1 MSKQPAVV
9 VPIRRARSRK
19 IDLPLALAMLSNG
32 VKAHEAAIRRTRVAF
47 LRRLTLRIVDSR
59 FAPAKSLGA

>member
-1 MSKQPAVV
+1 MSKRPAVV

-32 VKAHEAAIRRTRVAF
+32 VKAHETAVRRARLAF
-47 LRRLTLRIVDSR
+47 LRRLTLRIFDGG
-59 FAPAKSLGA
+59 FPPAKFLGA